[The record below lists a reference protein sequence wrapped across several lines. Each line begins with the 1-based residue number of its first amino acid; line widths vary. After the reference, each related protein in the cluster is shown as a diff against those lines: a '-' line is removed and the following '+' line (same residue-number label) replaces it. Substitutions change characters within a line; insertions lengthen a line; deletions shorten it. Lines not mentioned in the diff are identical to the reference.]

1 MTDFN
6 REIADLYP
14 WLFKLARRYCSSVC
28 DIEDL
33 VGDTIYKVLS
43 NKEKFK
49 EGRALKPWCEVIMLN
64 TYITAYNRRSLIRF
78 VGCDNIKEIFSHNQA
93 SDDLMV
99 HDIQA
104 AIRRCHNRTCCMDCV
119 VYYAHGYSYKEIG
132 KMVGIPVNTVRS
144 RISYGRE
151 LLRNELDLTVK

>member
-14 WLFKLARRYCSSVC
+14 WLFKIARRYCSSVC

-93 SDDLMV
+93 S
-99 HDIQA
+99 
-104 AIRRCHNRTCCMDCV
+104 
-119 VYYAHGYSYKEIG
+119 E
-132 KMVGIPVNTVRS
+132 
-144 RISYGRE
+144 
-151 LLRNELDLTVK
+151 

>member
-14 WLFKLARRYCSSVC
+14 WLFKIARRYCSSVC

-104 AIRRCHNRTCCMDCV
+104 AIRLSLIH
-119 VYYAHGYSYKEIG
+119 I
-132 KMVGIPVNTVRS
+132 
-144 RISYGRE
+144 
-151 LLRNELDLTVK
+151 

>member
-14 WLFKLARRYCSSVC
+14 WLFKIARRYCSSVC

-64 TYITAYNRRSLIRF
+64 NASSKIKPSVMENQMSRMEQDMNHFQIR
-78 VGCDNIKEIFSHNQA
+78 N
-93 SDDLMV
+93 
-99 HDIQA
+99 
-104 AIRRCHNRTCCMDCV
+104 
-119 VYYAHGYSYKEIG
+119 
-132 KMVGIPVNTVRS
+132 
-144 RISYGRE
+144 
-151 LLRNELDLTVK
+151 